1 MVFYRIMQKT
11 NQKIVAIDVL
21 KRKLPSLRRKGLKIA
36 FTNGCFDILHLGHV
50 NYLQACKQRNRILV
64 LGLNS
69 DVSVRKIKGD
79 QRPIVPQKA
88 RAGVLAALECIDF
101 VVLFSQE
108 TPLKLIQRVNPDIL
122 LKGADWKDKGIVG
135 AKDVLKSGGKVEYV
149 KFVKGYSTTDIIE
162 AIKTKCLK

>member
-1 MVFYRIMQKT
+1 MQKK
-11 NQKIVAIDVL
+11 NPKIVSLEIL
-21 KRKLPSLRRKGLKIA
+21 KRKLPGFRRQGKKIA

-50 NYLQACKQRNRILV
+50 NYLQACKKKNRILV

-79 QRPIVPQKA
+79 KRPIVPQKA
-88 RAGVLAALECIDF
+88 RAIVLAALECVDF

-108 TPLKLIQRVNPDIL
+108 TPLKLIQMVNPDVL
-122 LKGADWKDKGIVG
+122 LKGADWKDKGIIG
-135 AKDVLKSGGKVEYV
+135 AENVLRAGGKVEYV